1 MAKRKTSTRQESP
14 DYIVREIIAAFLFT
28 AGIFSAL
35 SLVFY
40 SGKTGVDVKGA
51 MGSIGVYISGILGMA
66 FGVCAFVVPLVLFY
80 TSIVVFM
87 NRPGGNLYRKTAS
100 AFLLLVSV
108 MVFLGLIYP
117 NTELF
122 GFTPAGGWVGD
133 TVATIMRDS
142 VAGTIG
148 SYIIVTIF
156 LLVSLIIISGIT
168 LSDLL
173 GVLGSV
179 SVFIAEKSYALSKY
193 LVMATGE
200 FFVYLKES
208 LSRPAAETA
217 SIKVRTDGNGLGRL
231 NGRKKAE
238 EDVELFDDDL
248 SEEEEYEEEYEEDE
262 EEDDDEEHMPEIVVE
277 QPKLKGLED
286 FFPKKEV
293 IHKDYNLPPLDLLD
307 PKIESGVELDRD
319 AVYEKARLIEEKL
332 RDFGVSGKVT
342 EIRPGPVITMFEYK
356 PAPGI
361 KINRIAS
368 LESDLAMGLSALSI
382 RIIAPIPGKD
392 VIGIEVPNAKRETVV
407 LRELLEDA
415 EFSKRKS
422 MLTLALGKDI
432 SGLPFYMDLRKA
444 PHLMIAGTTGSG
456 KSVLLNAVIT
466 SMLYKA
472 SPYELKFIMIDP
484 KMLELSVY
492 EDIPHLLHPVVTE
505 PKKAAAALRWA
516 VEEMEKRYRILSEE
530 GVRDIE
536 THNKNVEKL
545 KSEDKWDKLLPYIVI
560 VLDELADLMIIAPS
574 ELKESIT
581 RLSQKARAAGIHLIV
596 ATQRPSA
603 DIVAGLIKA
612 NFPARIS
619 FLVSSK
625 IDSRII
631 LDTGGA
637 ERLLGKGDMLFLEP
651 GTSKLLRV
659 QGALIS
665 DEERE
670 GITEYVKSQGQPV
683 YNEQITYIE
692 EAEGGEDL
700 DDEKDELYYE
710 ALRTI
715 AETRQASISML
726 QRKLKIG
733 YNRAAR
739 IVEIMEKEGVVGPQ
753 EVAGKPREVYIDLS
767 QISERHTS

>member
-1 MAKRKTSTRQESP
+1 MAKRKSSTRQEAS
-14 DYIVREIIAAFLFT
+14 DYIVREILAALLFT
-28 AGIFSAL
+28 VGLFSAL

-40 SGKTGVDVKGA
+40 SGRTGVDVKGA

-66 FGVCAFVVPLVLFY
+66 FGVCAFVAPLVLFY
-80 TSIVVFM
+80 TSVVVFT
-87 NRPGGNLYRKTAS
+87 NRAGGNLYRKTAS

-108 MVFLGLIYP
+108 MVLLGLLYP
-117 NTELF
+117 NTELL

-142 VAGTIG
+142 VAGDIG
-148 SYIIVTIF
+148 SYLIVTIV
-156 LLVSLIIISGIT
+156 LLVSLIIISGVT
-168 LSDLL
+168 LSSLL
-173 GVLGSV
+173 GALGSV
-179 SVFIAEKSYALSKY
+179 SMFIVEKSYALSKY
-193 LVMATGE
+193 FVVATGE
-200 FFVYLKES
+200 FFVYLKKS
-208 LSRPAAETA
+208 LSKPKMRAEVRPA
-217 SIKVRTDGNGLGRL
+217 RTKGNGIIKL
-231 NGRKKAE
+231 NGKKKAE
-238 EDVELFDDDL
+238 DDIALFVDDL
-248 SEEEEYEEEYEEDE
+248 REEDE
-262 EEDDDEEHMPEIVVE
+262 EEEDEALEDDKPEIVVE

-286 FFPKKEV
+286 FFTKKEV
-293 IHKDYNLPPLDLLD
+293 IHRDYKLPPPDLLD
-307 PKIESGVELDRD
+307 PKMESAVEIDRD
-319 AVYEKARLIEEKL
+319 AVYQKARLIEEKL

-361 KINRIAS
+361 KINRIAA
-368 LESDLAMGLSALSI
+368 LENDLAMGLSALSI

-407 LRELLEDA
+407 LRELLEDV

-432 SGLPFYMDLRKA
+432 SGLPFYMDLRRA

-545 KSEDKWDKLLPYIVI
+545 RSEDKWDKLLPYIVI
-560 VLDELADLMIIAPS
+560 VLDELADLMMIAPN

-651 GTSKLLRV
+651 GTSKLLRI

-670 GITEYVKSQGQPV
+670 GITEYIKSQGKPV
-683 YNEQITYIE
+683 YNEEITYIE
-692 EAEGGEDL
+692 ESEGGEDL
-700 DDEKDELYYE
+700 ESEKDELYFE

-715 AETRQASISML
+715 AETGQASISML

-753 EVAGKPREVYIDLS
+753 EVAGKPREVFIDLS
-767 QISERHTS
+767 QINERRTS

>member
-1 MAKRKTSTRQESP
+1 MPKRKTSARQESS

-28 AGIFSAL
+28 AGLFSAL

-80 TSIVVFM
+80 TSVVVFI
-87 NRPGGNLYRKTAS
+87 NRPGGSLYRKTAS

-108 MVFLGLIYP
+108 MVFLGLLYP
-117 NTELF
+117 NSELL
-122 GFTPAGGWVGD
+122 GFTPGGGWVGD
-133 TVATIMRDS
+133 TVASIMRDS
-142 VAGTIG
+142 IAGTIG
-148 SYIIVTIF
+148 SYIIVTI
-156 LLVSLIIISGIT
+156 LLILSLIIISGIT

-173 GVLGSV
+173 GTLGSV
-179 SVFIAEKSYALSKY
+179 SMFIAGKSYALSRY

-200 FFVYLKES
+200 LLAYLKES
-208 LSRPAAETA
+208 LSRPRPETA
-217 SIKVRTDGNGLGRL
+217 TIKARTGGNGLSRL
-231 NGRKKAE
+231 NGKKKAE
-238 EDVELFDDDL
+238 EEVELFDDDL
-248 SEEEEYEEEYEEDE
+248 SDEEEYEEEEDE
-262 EEDDDEEHMPEIVVE
+262 EEDDEEHVPEIVVE

-286 FFPKKEV
+286 FFPKREV

-407 LRELLEDA
+407 LRELLEDP

-516 VEEMEKRYRILSEE
+516 VDEMEKRYRILSEE

-536 THNKNVEKL
+536 THNKHVEKL

-670 GITEYVKSQGQPV
+670 AITEYVKSQGQPV

-692 EAEGGEDL
+692 ETEGGEDL

-767 QISERHTS
+767 QIGERHTS